1 MMRLL
6 GSVLVLG
13 ATLWF
18 GAYFAAKEK
27 YRLQELAEL
36 ERAILLLQ
44 SQIAYLSA
52 PLTEVLE
59 SVSWKAEGVIGEIFA
74 QAAAVMAERER
85 ASAEEI
91 WTEAWS
97 KRRNQIFLTAED
109 LDMVLSFGKTLGYL
123 DKAQQEGSICLLL
136 RYLEEALAQGR
147 KRLEKNGRLYYGI
160 GGLSHYCNTAVRG
173 EKMEINIV
181 FRIAAVGILVAVL
194 HQVLMRAGREE
205 QAMLTTLAGLVVVL
219 FWVIQY
225 ISQLFDTVQTL
236 FQL

>member
-1 MMRLL
+1 MRLL
-6 GSVLVLG
+6 GVCLCLVRRSGSGHIL
-13 ATLWF
+13 
-18 GAYFAAKEK
+18 
-27 YRLQELAEL
+27 RQRRNIMLQELAEL
-36 ERAILLLQ
+36 ERGNLLLQ

-147 KRLEKNGRLYYGI
+147 KRSEKNGRLYYGI
-160 GGLSHYCNTAVRG
+160 GGLSG
-173 EKMEINIV
+173 LLIIV
-181 FRIAAVGILVAVL
+181 
-194 HQVLMRAGREE
+194 
-205 QAMLTTLAGLVVVL
+205 TLL
-219 FWVIQY
+219 
-225 ISQLFDTVQTL
+225 
-236 FQL
+236 

>member
-1 MMRLL
+1 MRLL

-44 SQIAYLSA
+44 SQIA
-52 PLTEVLE
+52 LTEGLE
-59 SVSWKAEGVIGEIFA
+59 SVRWKAEGVIGEIFA

-160 GGLSHYCNTAVRG
+160 GGLSG
-173 EKMEINIV
+173 LLIIV
-181 FRIAAVGILVAVL
+181 
-194 HQVLMRAGREE
+194 
-205 QAMLTTLAGLVVVL
+205 TLL
-219 FWVIQY
+219 
-225 ISQLFDTVQTL
+225 
-236 FQL
+236 

>member
-6 GSVLVLG
+6 GSVLVLS

-44 SQIAYLSA
+44 SKIAYLSA

-59 SVSWKAEGVIGEIFA
+59 SIGWKAEGVIGEIFA
-74 QAAAVMAERER
+74 QAAAVMAERKR
-85 ASAEEI
+85 GSAEEI

-160 GGLSHYCNTAVRG
+160 GGLSG
-173 EKMEINIV
+173 LLIIV
-181 FRIAAVGILVAVL
+181 
-194 HQVLMRAGREE
+194 
-205 QAMLTTLAGLVVVL
+205 TLL
-219 FWVIQY
+219 
-225 ISQLFDTVQTL
+225 
-236 FQL
+236 

>member
-74 QAAAVMAERER
+74 QSWQR
-85 ASAEEI
+85 
-91 WTEAWS
+91 
-97 KRRNQIFLTAED
+97 
-109 LDMVLSFGKTLGYL
+109 GKG
-123 DKAQQEGSICLLL
+123 LL
-136 RYLEEALAQGR
+136 RRKSGQRHGR
-147 KRLEKNGRLYYGI
+147 SGGI
-160 GGLSHYCNTAVRG
+160 RFS
-173 EKMEINIV
+173 
-181 FRIAAVGILVAVL
+181 
-194 HQVLMRAGREE
+194 
-205 QAMLTTLAGLVVVL
+205 
-219 FWVIQY
+219 
-225 ISQLFDTVQTL
+225 
-236 FQL
+236 

>member
-59 SVSWKAEGVIGEIFA
+59 SISWKAEGVIGEIFA

-91 WTEAWS
+91 WTEESDFPDGGGFGYGA
-97 KRRNQIFLTAED
+97 FLRENPR
-109 LDMVLSFGKTLGYL
+109 LSG
-123 DKAQQEGSICLLL
+123 
-136 RYLEEALAQGR
+136 
-147 KRLEKNGRLYYGI
+147 
-160 GGLSHYCNTAVRG
+160 
-173 EKMEINIV
+173 
-181 FRIAAVGILVAVL
+181 
-194 HQVLMRAGREE
+194 
-205 QAMLTTLAGLVVVL
+205 
-219 FWVIQY
+219 
-225 ISQLFDTVQTL
+225 
-236 FQL
+236 

>member
-1 MMRLL
+1 MRLL

-74 QAAAVMAERER
+74 QAAAVMAE
-85 ASAEEI
+85 
-91 WTEAWS
+91 W
-97 KRRNQIFLTAED
+97 K
-109 LDMVLSFGKTLGYL
+109 G
-123 DKAQQEGSICLLL
+123 LL
-136 RYLEEALAQGR
+136 RRKSGQRHGR
-147 KRLEKNGRLYYGI
+147 SGGI
-160 GGLSHYCNTAVRG
+160 RFS
-173 EKMEINIV
+173 
-181 FRIAAVGILVAVL
+181 
-194 HQVLMRAGREE
+194 
-205 QAMLTTLAGLVVVL
+205 
-219 FWVIQY
+219 
-225 ISQLFDTVQTL
+225 
-236 FQL
+236 

>member
-1 MMRLL
+1 MRLL

-36 ERAILLLQ
+36 ERA
-44 SQIAYLSA
+44 
-52 PLTEVLE
+52 
-59 SVSWKAEGVIGEIFA
+59 
-74 QAAAVMAERER
+74 
-85 ASAEEI
+85 SAEEI

-97 KRRNQIFLTAED
+97 KKRNQIFLTAED

-160 GGLSHYCNTAVRG
+160 GGLSG
-173 EKMEINIV
+173 LLIIV
-181 FRIAAVGILVAVL
+181 
-194 HQVLMRAGREE
+194 
-205 QAMLTTLAGLVVVL
+205 TLL
-219 FWVIQY
+219 
-225 ISQLFDTVQTL
+225 
-236 FQL
+236 

>member
-1 MMRLL
+1 MRLL

-52 PLTEVLE
+52 PLTER
-59 SVSWKAEGVIGEIFA
+59 KRG
-74 QAAAVMAERER
+74 
-85 ASAEEI
+85 SAEEI

-160 GGLSHYCNTAVRG
+160 GGLSG
-173 EKMEINIV
+173 LLIIV
-181 FRIAAVGILVAVL
+181 
-194 HQVLMRAGREE
+194 
-205 QAMLTTLAGLVVVL
+205 TLL
-219 FWVIQY
+219 
-225 ISQLFDTVQTL
+225 
-236 FQL
+236 

>member
-1 MMRLL
+1 MQHGDLPHK
-6 GSVLVLG
+6 GK
-13 ATLWF
+13 AKPN
-18 GAYFAAKEK
+18 AAHKK
-27 YRLQELAEL
+27 LAEL

-59 SVSWKAEGVIGEIFA
+59 SISWKAEGVIGEIFA

-97 KRRNQIFLTAED
+97 KKRNQIFLTAED

-147 KRLEKNGRLYYGI
+147 KRLEKNGRLYSGI
-160 GGLSHYCNTAVRG
+160 GGLSG
-173 EKMEINIV
+173 LLIIV
-181 FRIAAVGILVAVL
+181 
-194 HQVLMRAGREE
+194 
-205 QAMLTTLAGLVVVL
+205 TLL
-219 FWVIQY
+219 
-225 ISQLFDTVQTL
+225 
-236 FQL
+236 

>member
-1 MMRLL
+1 MRLL
-6 GSVLVLG
+6 GSVLVLS

-59 SVSWKAEGVIGEIFA
+59 SIGWKAEGVIGEIFA
-74 QAAAVMAERER
+74 QAAAVMAERKR
-85 ASAEEI
+85 GSAEEI

-123 DKAQQEGSICLLL
+123 DKAQQEGSICLCCGIWRRHWRRAENDWRKTADFTTASADFRDCSLL
-136 RYLEEALAQGR
+136 
-147 KRLEKNGRLYYGI
+147 
-160 GGLSHYCNTAVRG
+160 
-173 EKMEINIV
+173 
-181 FRIAAVGILVAVL
+181 
-194 HQVLMRAGREE
+194 
-205 QAMLTTLAGLVVVL
+205 
-219 FWVIQY
+219 
-225 ISQLFDTVQTL
+225 
-236 FQL
+236 

>member
-1 MMRLL
+1 MRLL

-85 ASAEEI
+85 AFCGGNLDRGMVEAAESDFPDGGGFGYG
-91 WTEAWS
+91 A
-97 KRRNQIFLTAED
+97 FLWENPR
-109 LDMVLSFGKTLGYL
+109 LSG
-123 DKAQQEGSICLLL
+123 
-136 RYLEEALAQGR
+136 
-147 KRLEKNGRLYYGI
+147 
-160 GGLSHYCNTAVRG
+160 
-173 EKMEINIV
+173 
-181 FRIAAVGILVAVL
+181 
-194 HQVLMRAGREE
+194 
-205 QAMLTTLAGLVVVL
+205 
-219 FWVIQY
+219 
-225 ISQLFDTVQTL
+225 
-236 FQL
+236 

>member
-1 MMRLL
+1 M
-6 GSVLVLG
+6 
-13 ATLWF
+13 
-18 GAYFAAKEK
+18 
-27 YRLQELAEL
+27 QELAEL

-147 KRLEKNGRLYYGI
+147 KRSEKNGRLYYGI
-160 GGLSHYCNTAVRG
+160 GGLSG
-173 EKMEINIV
+173 LLIIV
-181 FRIAAVGILVAVL
+181 FRIAAGGILVAVL
-194 HQVLMRAGREE
+194 HQVLMRGGREE

>member
-1 MMRLL
+1 MRLL

-147 KRLEKNGRLYYGI
+147 KRSEKNGRLYYGI
-160 GGLSHYCNTAVRG
+160 GGLSG